1 MAGKERINS
10 RKATLAVLDILQKNT
25 NCDNPIS
32 ITQIIKEMKKYG
44 FESHPDGKVTSK
56 ETVKKIL
63 DDLREFYGENKVCC
77 KSSKKREYTF
87 DYYWDAAFSDEE
99 THMLISD
106 VMFSCMRSRSEVK
119 EILKKLKQLTPRP
132 SAKQLNYL
140 VDIPDK
146 QYTLN
151 EKVQDNVL
159 LIHKA
164 IGKNSKQARQVR
176 LTFMF
181 NGYGTDKKL
190 HEKREFTV
198 LPLRICVVEGWYYLI
213 CLMDGKDSVSHF
225 RIDLMTNMKEEEP
238 VYQKN
243 ERQERLIREFKSKT
257 VSEYISRHPYMYYEN
272 TDDPVK
278 TVYFKVQRL
287 PNYPKASM
295 TILHDYFGDDWQ
307 CVEEGEDFVVVRVR
321 CVASAAEVYARQFAD
336 RVRIIEW

>member
-10 RKATLAVLDILQKNT
+10 RKATLAVLDILQRKT

-32 ITQIIKEMKKYG
+32 ITQIIEEMKEYG
-44 FESHPDGKVTSK
+44 FESHSSGKVTNK

-63 DDLREFYGENKVCC
+63 NDLREFYGDKRVCC
-77 KSSKKREYTF
+77 KSAEKRDYTY
-87 DYYWDAAFSDEE
+87 DYYWNAVFSDEE

-106 VMFSCMRSRSEVK
+106 VMFSCMRSKSEVK
-119 EILKKLKQLTPRP
+119 EVLKKLKQLAPKP
-132 SAKQLNYL
+132 LAKKLNYL
-140 VDIPDK
+140 ADIPDR

-151 EKVQDNVL
+151 EDVQKNVL

-164 IGKNSKQARQVR
+164 ISADHVR

-190 HEKREFTV
+190 HEKRKFTV
-198 LPLRICVVEGWYYLI
+198 LPLRICVVEGRYYLI

-225 RIDLMTNMKEEEP
+225 RIDLMTNMKEES
-238 VYQKN
+238 VYHKN
-243 ERQERLIREFKSKT
+243 ERQERLVREFNSKT

-272 TDDPVK
+272 ADDPVK

-287 PNYPKASM
+287 PKYPDASM

-307 CVEEGEDFVVVRVR
+307 CVEEREEFVVVRVR
-321 CVASAAEVYARQFAD
+321 CVSSAAEVYARQFAD
-336 RVRIIEW
+336 RVSIIEW